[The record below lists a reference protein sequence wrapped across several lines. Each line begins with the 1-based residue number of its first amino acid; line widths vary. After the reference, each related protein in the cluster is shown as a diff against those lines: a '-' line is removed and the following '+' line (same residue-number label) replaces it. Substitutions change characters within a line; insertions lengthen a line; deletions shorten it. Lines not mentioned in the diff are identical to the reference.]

1 MPATVLRS
9 HSACLSWS
17 RRTTTGTALR
27 SEAVAESF
35 FLTRVV
41 RVLDGTLVP
50 DGSTSVASYT
60 AQVLRRADAAGI
72 PVVFV
77 TARPLRWMDSFWPHV
92 GAHARA
98 IVSNGAVTYDA
109 AARKAVHVAGIDTEA
124 GLEIAAAVTAAV
136 PSASFALECLDGMRL
151 DQDFDEP
158 YPTPPGTPRGPL
170 EQVWDATALKVL
182 VRYDARPASPTDH
195 TAFHDAVE
203 AAVGD
208 RATVTWSVAGVA
220 EISAT
225 GVTKASALA
234 RLCEQLDVAPAD
246 VVAFGDMPNDIAML
260 SWAGTSYAMADAH
273 PSVVEVADH
282 VAPPCAD
289 EGVAQVLA
297 GLLDRSS
304 SAVR

>member
-1 MPATVLRS
+1 MRDESLRVLIATD
-9 HSACLSWS
+9 
-17 RRTTTGTALR
+17 
-27 SEAVAESF
+27 
-35 FLTRVV
+35 
-41 RVLDGTLVP
+41 LDGTLMP
-50 DGSTSVASYT
+50 DGSTSVPSYT
-60 AQVLRRADAAGI
+60 AEVLRRADAAGI

-109 AARKAVHVAGIDTEA
+109 AAGKAVHVAGIDADA
-124 GLEIAAAVTAAV
+124 GLAIAAAVTAAV

-151 DQDFDEP
+151 DPGFDEP

-170 EQVWDATALKVL
+170 DQVWDATALKVL
-182 VRYDARPASPTDH
+182 VRYDARPPSPADHLADH
-195 TAFHDAVE
+195 TDFHDAVE

-220 EISAT
+220 EISAA

-234 RLCEQLDVAPAD
+234 RLCEQLGVAPTD

-260 SWAGTSYAMADAH
+260 SWAGTSYAMAHAH

-289 EGVAQVLA
+289 EGVAQVLT
-297 GLLDRSS
+297 GLLDR
-304 SAVR
+304 VPGPGR